1 MLSDADATSVECKH
15 VPVVVGAMGGMLL
28 GSKES
33 KHGNCSSRRTSG
45 QLAGNRGKES
55 GSGGDVGIW
64 ARGRGLNSG
73 RAERYQGT
81 CSAGGRH
88 MVGFRVWRA
97 FPTVGT
103 QAAAGGIVIRWRLFP
118 RQGVRAWVR
127 GWMGGWVDV
136 VRGCGAWVRGC
147 VGAGQRGRARAR
159 VQVQGGQTEGGGEG
173 I

>member
-1 MLSDADATSVECKH
+1 
-15 VPVVVGAMGGMLL
+15 
-28 GSKES
+28 
-33 KHGNCSSRRTSG
+33 
-45 QLAGNRGKES
+45 
-55 GSGGDVGIW
+55 
-64 ARGRGLNSG
+64 
-73 RAERYQGT
+73 
-81 CSAGGRH
+81 